1 MDFEATIR
9 DAQKNGLTTDDIA
22 KMFSKALNAV
32 RFEDQEKKAM
42 KNARTELIK
51 HMKDQFETVVSKGRL
66 DCADAAALYA
76 ITMAEKYPDWTAE
89 NIEEYFRT
97 IKLNA
102 ETIATMIG
110 KKPDELIQIL
120 LDKADKLFDAVPKT
134 NKSKNKSD
142 NEKIADFLREIGL

>member
-51 HMKDQFETVVSKGRL
+51 HMKDQFEIAVSKVHL
-66 DCADAAALYA
+66 DCADAAALYT

-102 ETIATMIG
+102 ETAATMIG
-110 KKPDELIQIL
+110 KEPDELLQML
-120 LDKADKLFDAVPKT
+120 LDKTDKLFDTIPKT
-134 NKSKNKSD
+134 NKSKDKSD
-142 NEKIADFLREIGL
+142 NEKIADFLRKIGL

>member
-1 MDFEATIR
+1 MIR

-22 KMFSKALNAV
+22 KMFSKTLNAV
-32 RFEDQEKKAM
+32 QQEEQKKKAITD
-42 KNARTELIK
+42 ARTELIK
-51 HMKDQFETVVSKGRL
+51 HMKDEFETAVSKGHL
-66 DCADAAALYA
+66 DCVDAAALYT

-102 ETIATMIG
+102 ETAASLVG
-110 KKPDELIQIL
+110 KGPDELIQML
-120 LDKADKLFDAVPKT
+120 LDKADKIFDTVLKT
-134 NKSKNKSD
+134 NKSKDKSD